1 LHETALLRSFMPGRP
16 KEDRKASCSMSE
28 TKKGRQA
35 SLLAKLGYI
44 FDKKDKWKLTLLS
57 AAIVVGSFLELAA
70 VMVFVPFIEV
80 LQEPGTI
87 QSRWYLKEIYDLF
100 GFHSTRSFMILI
112 AVCIIGIYVIKNVY
126 LILEKDYI
134 FRFSYNTQMK
144 LSTRLLAA
152 YMKEPYTFHLNH
164 NIAILQRS
172 LHEDTSRFMQV
183 ILYTLELMAELA
195 VSAVLVIYL
204 LVVSKSITIIVL
216 GFLAVFV
223 GGFLLISRKYSRRLG
238 FENQGY
244 QGKIFQWMN
253 QALGGIK
260 EIKILE
266 REAYFTDE
274 FRKYWKKYA
283 RGLRIARTISILPKY
298 TVEAVS
304 MAGLLIAVIV
314 KLLFGEADSVY
325 FISQLAAFAVAAMR
339 LMPSVGRINEHASNM
354 LYALP
359 SVELV
364 YHDLV
369 GIEGLSAGNRQER
382 NRDWRL
388 QREIQV
394 QGVSYHYPN
403 TEELVLDDVSLAVK
417 KGTTVAF
424 IGSTG
429 SGKTTMVDIILGL
442 LTPVKG
448 VVMADDINVHEQ
460 AQTFHAQVGYIP
472 QTIYLS
478 DDSIR
483 NNIAFGVREE
493 QIDEEAVR
501 EAVEK
506 AQLREFIDS
515 LPHGLDTIVGD
526 RGVRLSGGQRQ
537 RIGIARALYH
547 DPEILVLDEATSAL
561 DNETESAVME
571 AIEHLQG
578 MKTMIIIAHRLT
590 TIRNV
595 DVIYEVSDGKVE
607 MKRKDEVFADL

>member
-1 LHETALLRSFMPGRP
+1 
-16 KEDRKASCSMSE
+16 MSE

-204 LVVSKSITIIVL
+204 LIVSKSITIIVL

-394 QGVSYHYPN
+394 QGVSYHYPD

>member
-1 LHETALLRSFMPGRP
+1 MRE
-16 KEDRKASCSMSE
+16 
-28 TKKGRQA
+28 KGEGKQV
-35 SLLAKLGYI
+35 SLFSKLGYI
-44 FDKKDKWKLTLLS
+44 FDKRDKWKLLLLTG
-57 AAIVVGSFLELAA
+57 AIVIGSFLELLA
-70 VMVFVPFIEV
+70 VMVFVPFIDI
-80 LQEPGTI
+80 LQNPGTI
-87 QSRWYLKEIYDLF
+87 QSRWYLKAIYDLF
-100 GFHSTRSFMILI
+100 GFHSSKNFIVLI
-112 AVCIIGIYVIKNVY
+112 SVGIIGVYVVKNVY

-183 ILYTLELMAELA
+183 ILYALELLAELA

-204 LVVSKSITIIVL
+204 LVISKSITIIVL

-223 GGFLLISRKYSRRLG
+223 GGFLLVSRKYSRRLG
-238 FENQGY
+238 LENQGY

-304 MAGLLIAVIV
+304 MTGLLVAVIV

-369 GIEGLSAGNRQER
+369 GIEGLTANDREVR
-382 NRDWRL
+382 KADWKL
-388 QREIQV
+388 QKGIQV
-394 QGVSYHYPN
+394 QGVSYHYPD
-403 TEELVLDDVSLAVK
+403 TEEQVLNNVNLTIK

-448 VVMADDINVHEQ
+448 AVMADGINVHKQ
-460 AQTFHAQVGYIP
+460 PKTFHAQVGYIP

-478 DDSIR
+478 DDTIR

-493 QIDEEAVR
+493 EISEEAVR
-501 EAVEK
+501 AAVEK
-506 AQLREFIDS
+506 AQLKEFIES

-578 MKTMIIIAHRLT
+578 MKTMLIIAHRLT

-595 DVIYEVSDGKVE
+595 DVIYEVGGGKVTQ
-607 MKRKDEVFADL
+607 KRKDEVFTDL

>member
-1 LHETALLRSFMPGRP
+1 MLS
-16 KEDRKASCSMSE
+16 
-28 TKKGRQA
+28 
-35 SLLAKLGYI
+35 KLGYI
-44 FDKKDKWKLTLLS
+44 FDKRDKWKLVLLT
-57 AAIVVGSFLELAA
+57 AAIVVGSFLELLA
-70 VMVFVPFIEV
+70 VMVFVPFIDV
-80 LQEPGTI
+80 LQNQNI
-87 QSRWYLKEIYDLF
+87 IRDKWYLKLVFDF
-100 GFHSTRSFMILI
+100 FHFQSNKSFVVFI
-112 AVCIIGIYVIKNVY
+112 AVVIIGIYVIKNVY

-183 ILYTLELMAELA
+183 VLYALELGAEFA
-195 VSAVLVIYL
+195 VSGVLVIYL

-223 GGFLLISRKYSRRLG
+223 GAFLMISRKYSRRLG

-266 REAYFTDE
+266 RETYFTDE
-274 FRKYWKKYA
+274 FQKYWEKYA

-298 TVEAVS
+298 TVEAVA
-304 MAGLLIAVIV
+304 MTGLLVAVIV

-359 SVELV
+359 SVDLV

-369 GIEGLSAGNRQER
+369 RIEGLTAKGENGRKE
-382 NRDWRL
+382 DWKL
-388 QREIQV
+388 QKEIRV
-394 QGVSYHYPN
+394 QGVSYRYPD
-403 TEELVLDDVSLAVK
+403 TEEWVLDNVNFAIK
-417 KGTTVAF
+417 RGTTVAF

-448 VVMADDINVHEQ
+448 RVLADEINVHEH
-460 AQTFHAQVGYIP
+460 AKTFHTQVGYIP

-478 DDSIR
+478 DDTIR
-483 NNIAFGVREE
+483 NNIAFGMREE
-493 QIDEEAVR
+493 LIDEDAVCA
-501 EAVEK
+501 AVEK
-506 AQLREFIDS
+506 AQLTDFINS
-515 LPHGLDTIVGD
+515 LPYGLDTIVGD

-561 DNETESAVME
+561 DNETEAAVME

-595 DVIYEVSDGKVE
+595 DVIYEVGDGEVVE
-607 MKRKDEVFADL
+607 RSKDAVFGE

>member
-1 LHETALLRSFMPGRP
+1 MRETG
-16 KEDRKASCSMSE
+16 E
-28 TKKGRQA
+28 KKQV
-35 SLLAKLGYI
+35 SLLSKLGYI
-44 FDKKDKWKLTLLS
+44 FDKRDKWKLVLLT
-57 AAIVVGSFLELAA
+57 AAIVVGSLLELLA
-70 VMVFVPFIEV
+70 VMVFVPFIDV
-80 LQEPGTI
+80 LQNQNVI
-87 QSRWYLKEIYDLF
+87 QDRWYLKAVFDLF
-100 GFHSTRSFMILI
+100 HFQSNKSFIALI
-112 AVCIIGIYVIKNVY
+112 SVGIIGIYVIKNIY

-183 ILYTLELMAELA
+183 ILYALELGAEFM
-195 VSAVLVIYL
+195 VSGVLVIYL

-223 GGFLLISRKYSRRLG
+223 GGFLMISRKYSRRLG

-266 REAYFTDE
+266 RESYFTDE
-274 FRKYWKKYA
+274 FRKYWEKYA

-304 MAGLLIAVIV
+304 MTGLLVAVIV

-369 GIEGLSAGNRQER
+369 RIEGLTANEEGER
-382 NRDWRL
+382 KADWKL
-388 QREIQV
+388 QKEIQV
-394 QGVSYHYPN
+394 QGVSYHYPD
-403 TEELVLDDVSLAVK
+403 TEEWVLDDVSFAIK
-417 KGTTVAF
+417 RGTTVAF

-448 VVMADDINVHEQ
+448 RVMADGINVHEQ
-460 AQTFHAQVGYIP
+460 PKTFHAQVGYIP

-478 DDSIR
+478 DDTIR
-483 NNIAFGVREE
+483 NNIAFGIREE
-493 QIDEEAVR
+493 LIDEEAVR
-501 EAVEK
+501 AAVEK

-561 DNETESAVME
+561 DNETEAAVME

-595 DVIYEVSDGKVE
+595 DVIFEVGEGTVTRKS
-607 MKRKDEVFADL
+607 KDEIFGE

>member
-1 LHETALLRSFMPGRP
+1 MREMG
-16 KEDRKASCSMSE
+16 E
-28 TKKGRQA
+28 KKQV
-35 SLLAKLGYI
+35 SLLSKLGYI
-44 FDKKDKWKLTLLS
+44 FDKRDKWKLALLT
-57 AAIVVGSFLELAA
+57 AAIVVGSFLELLA
-70 VMVFVPFIEV
+70 VMVFVPFIDV
-80 LQEPGTI
+80 LQNQNTI
-87 QSRWYLKEIYDLF
+87 KDRWYLKAVFDLF
-100 GFHSTRSFMILI
+100 HFHSVKSFIVLI
-112 AVCIIGIYVIKNVY
+112 AVGIIGIYVVKNVY

-183 ILYTLELMAELA
+183 ILYALELMAELA
-195 VSAVLVIYL
+195 VSGVLVIYL
-204 LVVSKSITIIVL
+204 LIESKSITIIVL

-223 GGFLLISRKYSRRLG
+223 GGFLLVSRKYSKRLG

-274 FRKYWKKYA
+274 FQKYWKKYA

-304 MAGLLIAVIV
+304 MTGLLVAVIV

-325 FISQLAAFAVAAMR
+325 FISQLAVFAVAAMR

-364 YHDLV
+364 YHDLT
-369 GIEGLSAGNRQER
+369 GIEGLAVEEGRER
-382 NRDWRL
+382 KDDWQL
-388 QREIQV
+388 QKGIQV
-394 QGVSYHYPN
+394 QGVSYHYPD
-403 TEELVLDDVSLAVK
+403 TEEWVLDDVSFAIR

-442 LTPVKG
+442 LTPVRG
-448 VVMADDINVHEQ
+448 AVMADEINVHEQ
-460 AQTFHAQVGYIP
+460 PKTFHAQVGYIP

-478 DDSIR
+478 DDTIR
-483 NNIAFGVREE
+483 NNIAFGLREE
-493 QIDEEAVR
+493 EISEEAVR
-501 EAVEK
+501 AAVEK
-506 AQLREFIDS
+506 AQLREFIES

-590 TIRNV
+590 TIRHV
-595 DVIYEVSDGKVE
+595 DVIYEVGDGKVTPKSKE
-607 MKRKDEVFADL
+607 EVFSDL

>member
-1 LHETALLRSFMPGRP
+1 
-16 KEDRKASCSMSE
+16 MSE
-28 TKKGRQA
+28 TKKGGQA

-394 QGVSYHYPN
+394 QGVSYHYPD

-478 DDSIR
+478 DDTIR

>member
-1 LHETALLRSFMPGRP
+1 MFS
-16 KEDRKASCSMSE
+16 K
-28 TKKGRQA
+28 
-35 SLLAKLGYI
+35 LAYI
-44 FDKKDKWKLTLLS
+44 FDKRDKWKLLLLTG
-57 AAIVVGSFLELAA
+57 AIVIGSFLELLA
-70 VMVFVPFIEV
+70 VMVFVPFIDI
-80 LQEPGTI
+80 LQNPGTI
-87 QSRWYLKEIYDLF
+87 QSRWYLKAIYDLF
-100 GFHSTRSFMILI
+100 GFHSSKNFIVLI
-112 AVCIIGIYVIKNVY
+112 SVGIIGVYVVKNVY

-183 ILYTLELMAELA
+183 ILYALELLAELA

-204 LVVSKSITIIVL
+204 LVISKSITIIVL

-223 GGFLLISRKYSRRLG
+223 GGFLLVSRKYSRRLG
-238 FENQGY
+238 LENQGY

-304 MAGLLIAVIV
+304 MTGLLVAVIV

-369 GIEGLSAGNRQER
+369 GIEGLTANDREER
-382 NRDWRL
+382 KADWKL
-388 QREIQV
+388 QKGIQV
-394 QGVSYHYPN
+394 QGVSYHYPD
-403 TEELVLDDVSLAVK
+403 TEEQVLNNVNLTIK

-448 VVMADDINVHEQ
+448 AVMADGINVHEQ
-460 AQTFHAQVGYIP
+460 PKTFHAQVGYIP

-478 DDSIR
+478 DDTIR

-493 QIDEEAVR
+493 EISEEAVR
-501 EAVEK
+501 AAVEK
-506 AQLREFIDS
+506 AQLKEFIES

-578 MKTMIIIAHRLT
+578 MKTMLIIAHRLT

-595 DVIYEVSDGKVE
+595 DVIYEVGGGKVTQ
-607 MKRKDEVFADL
+607 KRKDEVFTDL

>member
-1 LHETALLRSFMPGRP
+1 MF
-16 KEDRKASCSMSE
+16 
-28 TKKGRQA
+28 
-35 SLLAKLGYI
+35 
-44 FDKKDKWKLTLLS
+44 LTG
-57 AAIVVGSFLELAA
+57 AIVVGSFLELLA
-70 VMVFVPFIEV
+70 VMVFMPFIDV
-80 LQEPGTI
+80 LQNRETI
-87 QSRWYLKEIYDLF
+87 QTKWYLKKMYDLL
-100 GFHSTRSFMILI
+100 GLHRAEDFMVILAI
-112 AVCIIGIYVIKNVY
+112 CIIMVYLVKNVY
-126 LILEKDYI
+126 LIVEKDYI

-164 NIAILQRS
+164 NIAVLQRS
-172 LHEDTSRFMQV
+172 LYEDTSRFMQV
-183 ILYTLELMAELA
+183 ILYALELGAELA
-195 VSAVLVIYL
+195 VAAAMVIYL
-204 LVVSKSITIIVL
+204 LVISKTITIIVL
-216 GFLAVFV
+216 GLLAVFV
-223 GGFLLISRKYSRRLG
+223 GGFLLISRKYSRRFGL
-238 FENQGY
+238 ENQGY
-244 QGKIFQWMN
+244 EGKIFQWMN
-253 QALGGIK
+253 QSLGGIK

-266 REAYFTDE
+266 RETYFTDE
-274 FRKYWKKYA
+274 FRKYWGKYA

-304 MAGLLIAVIV
+304 MTGLLIAVIV
-314 KLLFGEADSVY
+314 KLVFGEADMTY

-354 LYALP
+354 LYAFP

-369 GIEGLSAGNRQER
+369 EIEGLIDNDRRDCG
-382 NRDWRL
+382 RDWKL
-388 QREIQV
+388 QKEICV
-394 QGVSYHYPN
+394 QDVSYHYPD
-403 TEELVLDDVSLAVK
+403 TEEWVLKGVNFTIK

-448 VVMADDINVHEQ
+448 AVMADEINIHEQ
-460 AQTFHAQVGYIP
+460 PKTFHAQVGYIP

-478 DDSIR
+478 DDTIR
-483 NNIAFGVREE
+483 NNIAFGVQEG
-493 QIDEEAVR
+493 QIDEDAVN
-501 EAVEK
+501 AALEK
-506 AQLREFIDS
+506 AQLRDFVES
-515 LPHGLDTIVGD
+515 LPHGLETIVGD

-561 DNETESAVME
+561 DNETEAAVME

-595 DVIYEVSDGKVE
+595 DVIYEVGDGEVVE
-607 MKRKDEVFADL
+607 RSKDEVFAEV

>member
-1 LHETALLRSFMPGRP
+1 MRE
-16 KEDRKASCSMSE
+16 
-28 TKKGRQA
+28 KGEGKQVPLF
-35 SLLAKLGYI
+35 SKLGYI
-44 FDKKDKWKLTLLS
+44 FDKRDKWKLLLLTG
-57 AAIVVGSFLELAA
+57 AIVIGSFLELLA
-70 VMVFVPFIEV
+70 VMVFVPFIDI
-80 LQEPGTI
+80 LQNPGTI
-87 QSRWYLKEIYDLF
+87 QSRWYLKAIYDLF
-100 GFHSTRSFMILI
+100 GFHSSKNFIVLI
-112 AVCIIGIYVIKNVY
+112 SVGIIGVYVVKNVY

-183 ILYTLELMAELA
+183 ILYALELLAELA

-204 LVVSKSITIIVL
+204 LVISKSITIIVL

-223 GGFLLISRKYSRRLG
+223 GGFLLVSRKYSRRLG
-238 FENQGY
+238 LENQGY

-304 MAGLLIAVIV
+304 MTGLLVAVIV

-369 GIEGLSAGNRQER
+369 GIEGLTANDREVR
-382 NRDWRL
+382 KVDWKL
-388 QREIQV
+388 QKGIQV
-394 QGVSYHYPN
+394 QGVSYHYPD
-403 TEELVLDDVSLAVK
+403 TEEQVLNNVNLTIK
-417 KGTTVAF
+417 RGTTVAF

-448 VVMADDINVHEQ
+448 AVMADGINVHEQ
-460 AQTFHAQVGYIP
+460 PKTFHAQVGYIP

-478 DDSIR
+478 DDTIR

-493 QIDEEAVR
+493 EISEEAVR
-501 EAVEK
+501 AAVEK
-506 AQLREFIDS
+506 AQLKEFIES

-578 MKTMIIIAHRLT
+578 MKTMLIIAHRLT

-595 DVIYEVSDGKVE
+595 DVIYEVGGGKVTQ
-607 MKRKDEVFADL
+607 KRKDEVFTDL

>member
-1 LHETALLRSFMPGRP
+1 MLS
-16 KEDRKASCSMSE
+16 
-28 TKKGRQA
+28 
-35 SLLAKLGYI
+35 KLGYI
-44 FDKKDKWKLTLLS
+44 FDKRDKWKLVLLT
-57 AAIVVGSFLELAA
+57 AAIVVGSFLELLA
-70 VMVFVPFIEV
+70 VMVFVPFIDV
-80 LQEPGTI
+80 LQNQNI
-87 QSRWYLKEIYDLF
+87 IRDKWYLKFVFDF
-100 GFHSTRSFMILI
+100 FHFQSNKSFVVFI
-112 AVCIIGIYVIKNVY
+112 AVVIIGIYVIKNVY

-183 ILYTLELMAELA
+183 VLYALELGAEFA
-195 VSAVLVIYL
+195 VSGVLVIYL

-223 GGFLLISRKYSRRLG
+223 GAFLMISRKYSRRLG

-266 REAYFTDE
+266 RETYFTDE
-274 FRKYWKKYA
+274 FQKYWEKYA

-298 TVEAVS
+298 TVEAVA
-304 MAGLLIAVIV
+304 MTGLLVAVIV

-359 SVELV
+359 SVDLV

-369 GIEGLSAGNRQER
+369 RIEGLTAKGENGRKE
-382 NRDWRL
+382 DWKL
-388 QREIQV
+388 QKEIRV
-394 QGVSYHYPN
+394 QGVSYRYLD
-403 TEELVLDDVSLAVK
+403 TEEWVLDNVNFAIK
-417 KGTTVAF
+417 RGTTVAF

-448 VVMADDINVHEQ
+448 RVLADEINVHEH
-460 AQTFHAQVGYIP
+460 AKTFHTQVGYIP

-478 DDSIR
+478 DDTIR
-483 NNIAFGVREE
+483 NNIAFGMREE
-493 QIDEEAVR
+493 LIDEDAVCA
-501 EAVEK
+501 AVEK
-506 AQLREFIDS
+506 AQLTDFINS
-515 LPHGLDTIVGD
+515 LPYGLDTIVGD

-561 DNETESAVME
+561 DNETEAAVME

-595 DVIYEVSDGKVE
+595 DVIYEVGDGEVVE
-607 MKRKDEVFADL
+607 RSKDAVFGE

>member
-1 LHETALLRSFMPGRP
+1 MS
-16 KEDRKASCSMSE
+16 KENSNSRVGILK
-28 TKKGRQA
+28 
-35 SLLAKLGYI
+35 KLGYI
-44 FDKKDKWKLTLLS
+44 FDGRDKKKLVFLTG
-57 AAIVVGSFLELAA
+57 AIVVGSFLELLA
-70 VMVFVPFIEV
+70 VMVFMPFIDV
-80 LQEPGTI
+80 LQNRETI
-87 QSRWYLKEIYDLF
+87 QTKWYLKKMYDLL
-100 GFHSTRSFMILI
+100 GLHRAEDFMVILAI
-112 AVCIIGIYVIKNVY
+112 CIIMVYLVKNVY
-126 LILEKDYI
+126 LIVEKDYI

-164 NIAILQRS
+164 NIAVLQRS
-172 LHEDTSRFMQV
+172 LYEDTSRFMKV
-183 ILYTLELMAELA
+183 ILYALELGAELA
-195 VSAVLVIYL
+195 VAAVMVIYL
-204 LVVSKSITIIVL
+204 LVISKTITIIVL
-216 GFLAVFV
+216 GLLAVFV
-223 GGFLLISRKYSRRLG
+223 GGFLLISRKYSRRFGL
-238 FENQGY
+238 ENQGY
-244 QGKIFQWMN
+244 EGKIFQWMN
-253 QALGGIK
+253 QSLGGIK

-266 REAYFTDE
+266 RETYFTDE
-274 FRKYWKKYA
+274 FRKYWGKYA

-304 MAGLLIAVIV
+304 MTGLLIAVIV
-314 KLLFGEADSVY
+314 KLVFGEADMTY

-354 LYALP
+354 LYAFP

-369 GIEGLSAGNRQER
+369 EIEGLIDNDRRDCG
-382 NRDWRL
+382 RDWKL
-388 QREIQV
+388 QKEICV
-394 QGVSYHYPN
+394 QDVSYHYPD
-403 TEELVLDDVSLAVK
+403 TEEWVLKDVNFTIK

-448 VVMADDINVHEQ
+448 AVMADEINIHEQ
-460 AQTFHAQVGYIP
+460 PKTFHAQVGYIP

-478 DDSIR
+478 DDTIR
-483 NNIAFGVREE
+483 NNIAFGVQEG
-493 QIDEEAVR
+493 QIDEDAVN
-501 EAVEK
+501 AALEK
-506 AQLREFIDS
+506 AQLRDFVES
-515 LPHGLDTIVGD
+515 LPHGLETIVGD

-561 DNETESAVME
+561 DNETEAAVME

-595 DVIYEVSDGKVE
+595 DVIYEVGDGEVVE
-607 MKRKDEVFADL
+607 RSKDEVFVEV

>member
-1 LHETALLRSFMPGRP
+1 MKERSN
-16 KEDRKASCSMSE
+16 
-28 TKKGRQA
+28 QA
-35 SLLAKLGYI
+35 KVGMFTMLGYI
-44 FDKKDKWKLTLLS
+44 FDKRDKHKLALLTG
-57 AAIVVGSFLELAA
+57 AIVIGSFLELFA
-70 VMVFVPFIEV
+70 VMVFMPFIDV
-80 LQEPGTI
+80 LQNQGTI
-87 QSRWYLKEIYDLF
+87 QTKWYLKMIYDLL
-100 GFHSTRSFMILI
+100 GLQSAQKFMIIL
-112 AVCIIGIYVIKNVY
+112 AVCIIVVYVAKNVY
-126 LILEKDYI
+126 LIIEKDYI

-164 NIAILQRS
+164 NIAVLQRS
-172 LHEDTSRFMQV
+172 VYEDTSRFMQV
-183 ILYTLELMAELA
+183 ILYALELGAELMVA
-195 VSAVLVIYL
+195 AVLVIYL
-204 LVVSKSITIIVL
+204 LVISKTITIIVL
-216 GFLAVFV
+216 GLLTVFV
-223 GGFLLISRKYSRRLG
+223 GGFLLVSRKYSRRFG

-244 QGKIFQWMN
+244 EGKIFQWMN
-253 QALGGIK
+253 QSLGGIK

-266 REAYFTDE
+266 RETYFTNE
-274 FRKYWKKYA
+274 FGKYWKKYA

-304 MAGLLIAVIV
+304 MTGLLVAVIV
-314 KLLFGEADSVY
+314 KLVFGEADMVY

-354 LYALP
+354 LYAFP

-364 YHDLV
+364 YHDLTAV
-369 GIEGLSAGNRQER
+369 ENLDGSDGQEYRADWKLKKGIC
-382 NRDWRL
+382 
-388 QREIQV
+388 V
-394 QGVSYHYPN
+394 QGLSYHYPD
-403 TEELVLDDVSLAVK
+403 TEEWVLKDVNFTIQ

-442 LTPVKG
+442 LTPVEG
-448 VVMADDINVHEQ
+448 VVMADEINIHEQ
-460 AQTFHAQVGYIP
+460 PKTFHAQVGYIP

-478 DDSIR
+478 DDTIR
-483 NNIAFGVREE
+483 NNIAFGVQEE
-493 QIDEEAVR
+493 RIDEEAVR
-501 EAVEK
+501 VAVEK
-506 AQLREFIDS
+506 AQLKEFVES
-515 LPHGLDTIVGD
+515 LPHGLNTIVGD

-561 DNETESAVME
+561 DNETEAAVME

-595 DVIYEVSDGKVE
+595 DVIYEVADGSVSERSKA
-607 MKRKDEVFADL
+607 EVFGE

>member
-1 LHETALLRSFMPGRP
+1 MRE
-16 KEDRKASCSMSE
+16 
-28 TKKGRQA
+28 KGEGKQV
-35 SLLAKLGYI
+35 SLFSKLGYI
-44 FDKKDKWKLTLLS
+44 FDKRDKWKLLLLTG
-57 AAIVVGSFLELAA
+57 AIVIGSFLELLA
-70 VMVFVPFIEV
+70 VMVFVPFIDI
-80 LQEPGTI
+80 LQNPGTI
-87 QSRWYLKEIYDLF
+87 QSRWYLKAIYDLF
-100 GFHSTRSFMILI
+100 GFHSSKNFIVLI
-112 AVCIIGIYVIKNVY
+112 SVGIIGVYVVKNVY

-183 ILYTLELMAELA
+183 ILYALELLAELA

-204 LVVSKSITIIVL
+204 LVISKSITIIVL

-223 GGFLLISRKYSRRLG
+223 GGFLLVSRKYSRRLG
-238 FENQGY
+238 LENQGY

-304 MAGLLIAVIV
+304 MTGLLVAVIV

-369 GIEGLSAGNRQER
+369 GIEGLTANDREER
-382 NRDWRL
+382 KADWKL
-388 QREIQV
+388 QKGIQV
-394 QGVSYHYPN
+394 QGVSYHYPD
-403 TEELVLDDVSLAVK
+403 TEEQVLNNVNLTIK

-448 VVMADDINVHEQ
+448 AVMADGINVHEQ
-460 AQTFHAQVGYIP
+460 PKTFHAQVGYIP

-478 DDSIR
+478 DDTIR

-493 QIDEEAVR
+493 EISEEAVR
-501 EAVEK
+501 AAVEK
-506 AQLREFIDS
+506 AQLKEFIES

-578 MKTMIIIAHRLT
+578 MKTMLIIAHRLT

-595 DVIYEVSDGKVE
+595 DVIYEVGGGKVTQ
-607 MKRKDEVFADL
+607 KCKDEVFTDL

>member
-1 LHETALLRSFMPGRP
+1 M
-16 KEDRKASCSMSE
+16 
-28 TKKGRQA
+28 
-35 SLLAKLGYI
+35 SLLSKLGYI
-44 FDKKDKWKLTLLS
+44 FDKRDKWKLVLLT
-57 AAIVVGSFLELAA
+57 AAIVFGSFLELLA
-70 VMVFVPFIEV
+70 VMVFMPFIDV
-80 LQEPGTI
+80 LQNQGSI
-87 QSRWYLKEIYDLF
+87 QTTWYLRAVYELF
-100 GFHSTRSFMILI
+100 GFHSTKNFVILI
-112 AVCIIGIYVIKNVY
+112 AVAIIGVYVVKNVY

-152 YMKEPYTFHLNH
+152 YMKEPYTFHLNN

-172 LHEDTSRFMQV
+172 LYEDTSRFMQV
-183 ILYTLELMAELA
+183 ILYALELGAELA
-195 VSAVLVIYL
+195 VSGVLVIYL
-204 LVVSKSITIIVL
+204 LVISKSITIIVL

-238 FENQGY
+238 LENQGY
-244 QGKIFQWMN
+244 EGKIFQWMN

-266 REAYFTDE
+266 REDYFTDE

-304 MAGLLIAVIV
+304 MTGLLIAVIV

-354 LYALP
+354 LYAFP

-369 GIEGLSAGNRQER
+369 EIEGLTANDSKECRS
-382 NRDWRL
+382 DWRL
-388 QREIQV
+388 QKGIQV
-394 QGVSYHYPN
+394 QGVSYHYPD
-403 TEELVLDDVSLAVK
+403 TKEWVLDNADFTIK

-448 VVMADDINVHEQ
+448 AVMADEINVHEQ
-460 AQTFHAQVGYIP
+460 AKTFHAQVGYIP

-478 DDSIR
+478 DDTIR

-493 QIDEEAVR
+493 QIDEAAVR
-501 EAVEK
+501 AAMEK
-506 AQLREFIDS
+506 AQLREFIES

-571 AIEHLQG
+571 AIENLQG

-595 DVIYEVSDGKVE
+595 DVIYKVGDGKVQE
-607 MKRKDEVFADL
+607 KHKEEVFRGL

>member
-1 LHETALLRSFMPGRP
+1 MRETG
-16 KEDRKASCSMSE
+16 E
-28 TKKGRQA
+28 KKQA
-35 SLLAKLGYI
+35 SLLSKLGYI
-44 FDKKDKWKLTLLS
+44 FDQRDKWKLALLTV
-57 AAIVVGSFLELAA
+57 AIVAGSFLELLA
-70 VMVFVPFIEV
+70 VMVFVPFIDV
-80 LQEPGTI
+80 LQNQGTI
-87 QSRWYLKEIYDLF
+87 QSRWYLKAVFDLF
-100 GFHSTRSFMILI
+100 HFHSNKSFIVLI
-112 AVCIIGIYVIKNVY
+112 AAGIIGIYVIKNVY

-183 ILYTLELMAELA
+183 ILYALELMAELA
-195 VSAVLVIYL
+195 VSGVLVIYL
-204 LVVSKSITIIVL
+204 LITSKSITIIVL
-216 GFLAVFV
+216 GLLAVFV
-223 GGFLLISRKYSRRLG
+223 GGFLMISRKYSKQLG
-238 FENQGY
+238 LENQGY

-266 REAYFTDE
+266 RESYFTDE
-274 FRKYWKKYA
+274 FQTYWKKYA

-298 TVEAVS
+298 TVEAVA
-304 MAGLLIAVIV
+304 MTGILIAVIV

-325 FISQLAAFAVAAMR
+325 FISQLVAFAVAGMR

-364 YHDLV
+364 YHDLT
-369 GIEGLSAGNRQER
+369 GIEGLVVEEDRER
-382 NRDWRL
+382 KDDWRL
-388 QREIQV
+388 QKEIQV
-394 QGVSYHYPN
+394 QRVSYHYPD
-403 TEELVLDDVSLAVK
+403 TEEWVLEDVSFTIQ
-417 KGTTVAF
+417 KGAAVAF
-424 IGSTG
+424 IGATG

-448 VVMADDINVHEQ
+448 AVFADEINVHEQ
-460 AQTFHAQVGYIP
+460 PKTFHAQVGYIP

-478 DDSIR
+478 DDTIR
-483 NNIAFGVREE
+483 NNIAFGLREE
-493 QIDEEAVR
+493 EISEEAVR
-501 EAVEK
+501 AAVER
-506 AQLREFIDS
+506 AQLREFIES

-595 DVIYEVSDGKVE
+595 DVIYEVGDGRVTEKS
-607 MKRKDEVFADL
+607 KDEVFADL

>member
-1 LHETALLRSFMPGRP
+1 
-16 KEDRKASCSMSE
+16 MSKTGE
-28 TKKGRQA
+28 KKRT
-35 SLLAKLGYI
+35 SLLFKLGYI
-44 FDKKDKWKLTLLS
+44 FDKRDKWKLTLLTV
-57 AAIVVGSFLELAA
+57 AIVIGSFLELLA
-70 VMVFVPFIEV
+70 VMVFMPFIDV
-80 LQEPGTI
+80 LQNTGAIEST
-87 QSRWYLKEIYDLF
+87 WYLKMVYEMF
-100 GFHSTRSFMILI
+100 GFHSANNFMILI
-112 AVCIIGIYVIKNVY
+112 AVGIIGIYVLKNGY

-144 LSTRLLAA
+144 LSTRLLSA
-152 YMKEPYTFHLNH
+152 YMQEPYTFHLNN

-172 LHEDTSRFMQV
+172 LYEDTSRFMQV
-183 ILYTLELMAELA
+183 ILYALELAAELA
-195 VSAVLVIYL
+195 VSAVLMIYL
-204 LVVSKSITIIVL
+204 LIISKSITIIVL
-216 GFLAVFV
+216 GFLAFFV

-238 FENQGY
+238 LENQGY
-244 QGKIFQWMN
+244 EGKIFQWMN

-260 EIKILE
+260 EIKILD

-274 FRKYWKKYA
+274 FQKYWKKYA

-304 MAGLLIAVIV
+304 MTGLLIAIIV
-314 KLLFGEADSVY
+314 KLLFGEADMVY
-325 FISQLAAFAVAAMR
+325 YIPQLAAFAVAAMR

-354 LYALP
+354 LYAFP

-369 GIEGLSAGNRQER
+369 EIEGMTGNGQKEW
-382 NRDWRL
+382 NRDWKL
-388 QREIQV
+388 QKGIRV
-394 QGVSYHYPN
+394 QGVSYHYPD
-403 TEELVLDDVSLAVK
+403 TEELVLDDVSFTIE
-417 KGTTVAF
+417 KGAAVAF

-442 LTPVKG
+442 LAPVKG
-448 VVMADDINVHEQ
+448 VVMADEINVHEQ
-460 AQTFHAQVGYIP
+460 LKTFHAQVGYIP

-478 DDSIR
+478 DDTIR

-493 QIDEEAVR
+493 KIDEDAVNA
-501 EAVEK
+501 AVEK
-506 AQLREFIDS
+506 AQLREFIES

-578 MKTMIIIAHRLT
+578 MKTMLIIAHRLT

-595 DVIYEVSDGKVE
+595 DVIYEVAGGKVQ
-607 MKRKDEVFADL
+607 RKSKKEVFGD

>member
-1 LHETALLRSFMPGRP
+1 MS
-16 KEDRKASCSMSE
+16 KENSNSRVGILK
-28 TKKGRQA
+28 
-35 SLLAKLGYI
+35 KLGYI
-44 FDKKDKWKLTLLS
+44 FDGRDKKKLVFLTG
-57 AAIVVGSFLELAA
+57 AIVVGSFLELLA
-70 VMVFVPFIEV
+70 VMVFMPFIDV
-80 LQEPGTI
+80 LQNRETI
-87 QSRWYLKEIYDLF
+87 QTKWYLKKMYDLL
-100 GFHSTRSFMILI
+100 GLHRAEDFMVILAI
-112 AVCIIGIYVIKNVY
+112 CIIMVYLVKNVY
-126 LILEKDYI
+126 LIVEKDYI

-164 NIAILQRS
+164 NIAVLQRS
-172 LHEDTSRFMQV
+172 LYEDTSRFMQV
-183 ILYTLELMAELA
+183 ILYALELGAELA
-195 VSAVLVIYL
+195 VAAVMVIYL
-204 LVVSKSITIIVL
+204 LVISKTITIIVL
-216 GFLAVFV
+216 GLLAVFV
-223 GGFLLISRKYSRRLG
+223 GGFLLISRKYSRRFGL
-238 FENQGY
+238 ENQGY
-244 QGKIFQWMN
+244 EGKIFQWMN
-253 QALGGIK
+253 QSLGGIK

-266 REAYFTDE
+266 RETYFTDE
-274 FRKYWKKYA
+274 FRKYWGKYA

-304 MAGLLIAVIV
+304 MTGLLIAVIV
-314 KLLFGEADSVY
+314 KLVFGEADMTY

-354 LYALP
+354 LYAFP

-369 GIEGLSAGNRQER
+369 EIEGLIDNDRRDCG
-382 NRDWRL
+382 RDWKL
-388 QREIQV
+388 QKEICV
-394 QGVSYHYPN
+394 QDVSYHYPD
-403 TEELVLDDVSLAVK
+403 TEEWVLKDVNFTIK

-448 VVMADDINVHEQ
+448 AVMADEINIHEQ
-460 AQTFHAQVGYIP
+460 PKTFHAQVGYIP

-478 DDSIR
+478 DDTIR
-483 NNIAFGVREE
+483 NNIAFGVQEG
-493 QIDEEAVR
+493 QIDEDAVN
-501 EAVEK
+501 AALEK
-506 AQLREFIDS
+506 AQLRDFVES
-515 LPHGLDTIVGD
+515 LPHGLETIVGD

-561 DNETESAVME
+561 DNETEAAVME

-595 DVIYEVSDGKVE
+595 DVIYEVGDGEVVE
-607 MKRKDEVFADL
+607 RSKDEVFAEV